1 MTRRDEKRAG
11 GHPGAA
17 IVKVVIALARSMKPN
32 VGQAGGAAG
41 TNYA

>member
-1 MTRRDEKRAG
+1 MTTRDEEHAG

-17 IVKVVIALARSMKPN
+17 VVKAVIALARSMKLN